1 MLKDEIEKE
10 IVGRLTKVEK
20 ILKIILFG
28 SYAYGN
34 PGKNSDIDLLVVID
48 KKEYPKNFKQ
58 RSGNYLE
65 VSRAIRPI
73 EKDISIDLLVYTK
86 SEFEKFVELG
96 SLFSRKIL
104 SERRELS

>member
-48 KKEYPKNFKQ
+48 KKE
-58 RSGNYLE
+58 
-65 VSRAIRPI
+65 
-73 EKDISIDLLVYTK
+73 
-86 SEFEKFVELG
+86 
-96 SLFSRKIL
+96 
-104 SERRELS
+104 

>member
-10 IVGRLTKVEK
+10 IVGRLVKLEE

-48 KKEYPKNFKQ
+48 KKEYPKILN
-58 RSGNYLE
+58 
-65 VSRAIRPI
+65 
-73 EKDISIDLLVYTK
+73 KDLKTIW
-86 SEFEKFVELG
+86 
-96 SLFSRKIL
+96 R
-104 SERRELS
+104 

>member
-10 IVGRLTKVEK
+10 VVGKLTKVEK

-48 KKEYPKNFKQ
+48 KKENQ
-58 RSGNYLE
+58 
-65 VSRAIRPI
+65 
-73 EKDISIDLLVYTK
+73 
-86 SEFEKFVELG
+86 
-96 SLFSRKIL
+96 KIL
-104 SERRELS
+104 NNDLETIWR